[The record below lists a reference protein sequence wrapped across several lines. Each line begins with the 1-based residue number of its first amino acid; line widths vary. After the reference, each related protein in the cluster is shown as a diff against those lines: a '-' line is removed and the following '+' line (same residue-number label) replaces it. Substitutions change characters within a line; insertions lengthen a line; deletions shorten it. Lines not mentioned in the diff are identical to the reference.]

1 MQSADESAAEAA
13 AVGRVREG
21 TSRSRS
27 LVFDYAPTRPAPCKH
42 GAADDGKNAESRE
55 RSSLEPP

>member
-1 MQSADESAAEAA
+1 MQSGRGSAAEAA

-27 LVFDYAPTRPAPCKH
+27 LVLLDVLHAQLHAGMGRRIYCACGDNRPRGLTA
-42 GAADDGKNAESRE
+42 
-55 RSSLEPP
+55 